1 MRLQKHTRLFCP
13 KKAWNPLAM
22 TEIYGS
28 LEGQMLELFRVTK
41 SHLVAKAHSRRIFPL
56 CDNREFKPLVVRAA
70 QC

>member
-1 MRLQKHTRLFCP
+1 
-13 KKAWNPLAM
+13 M